1 VCYRG
6 CGRRDPRCRARGRR
20 TSPRPRP
27 GTRTSPSRRRTPS
40 GTRPGSAL
48 PCPPPRHG
56 REAHGCQAARRPGRA
71 AAAAGCSGGDALP
84 AEPQAPR
91 RPSRRARSARQ
102 FLQLKR
108 VRLLHTQQGNRSIWS
123 ASGHLTVICAVGS
136 RTRDREL
143 VFATGL
149 AGGGLG
155 ALLMI
160 AAEASGVPRA
170 GAIWPGWPWGGG
182 GRRRGPDTSVAVAHF
197 AARGSRLC
205 PRVMHGSVVLCCENV
220 RRWICAAAHT
230 AVNCNVS

>member
-1 VCYRG
+1 MCYLG

-56 REAHGCQAARRPGRA
+56 REAHGCQAARRPGPA

-123 ASGHLTVICAVGS
+123 ASGHLLISQSYLPWAVGHV
-136 RTRDREL
+136 TGDREL

-149 AGGGLG
+149 AGGGL
-155 ALLMI
+155 
-160 AAEASGVPRA
+160 A
-170 GAIWPGWPWGGG
+170 GL
-182 GRRRGPDTSVAVAHF
+182 
-197 AARGSRLC
+197 ARC
-205 PRVMHGSVVLCCENV
+205 
-220 RRWICAAAHT
+220 
-230 AVNCNVS
+230 

>member
-1 VCYRG
+1 MCYRG

-56 REAHGCQAARRPGRA
+56 REAHGCQAARRPGPA

-170 GAIWPGWPWGGG
+170 GAIWPGWPWGGWG
-182 GRRRGPDTSVAVAHF
+182 RGPDTSVAVAHF

>member
-1 VCYRG
+1 
-6 CGRRDPRCRARGRR
+6 
-20 TSPRPRP
+20 
-27 GTRTSPSRRRTPS
+27 
-40 GTRPGSAL
+40 
-48 PCPPPRHG
+48 
-56 REAHGCQAARRPGRA
+56 
-71 AAAAGCSGGDALP
+71 
-84 AEPQAPR
+84 
-91 RPSRRARSARQ
+91 
-102 FLQLKR
+102 
-108 VRLLHTQQGNRSIWS
+108 
-123 ASGHLTVICAVGS
+123 VGS

>member
-56 REAHGCQAARRPGRA
+56 REAHGCQAARRPGPA

-108 VRLLHTQQGNRSIWS
+108 VRLLHTQQGTGQ
-123 ASGHLTVICAVGS
+123 SGRRQVTVICAVGS

-149 AGGGLG
+149 AGGGLAG
-155 ALLMI
+155 LVHWL
-160 AAEASGVPRA
+160 GVKTD
-170 GAIWPGWPWGGG
+170 GYG
-182 GRRRGPDTSVAVAHF
+182 
-197 AARGSRLC
+197 
-205 PRVMHGSVVLCCENV
+205 
-220 RRWICAAAHT
+220 
-230 AVNCNVS
+230 